1 MHSSEEKPKPQVDEH
16 AVSMVPELES
26 QTLPGLDWDQLIARG
41 QTPSLP
47 LGAERRNEPRK

>member
-1 MHSSEEKPKPQVDEH
+1 MHSSDEKPKQVDEH
-16 AVSMVPELES
+16 AMSTLPEFTS
-26 QTLPGLDWDQLIARG
+26 QTSPGLDWDQLIAKG

>member
-1 MHSSEEKPKPQVDEH
+1 
-16 AVSMVPELES
+16 MVPEFES
-26 QTLPGLDWDQLIARG
+26 QSLPGLDWDQLIARG